1 MNAKLTRTIIIVF
14 LIVVLIALSVG
25 LIAVCI
31 HSGFKDAFLKF
42 IDSASIG
49 TRALLMCTS
58 VLLILLSAFLLF
70 VPAFE
75 KKVPDLSLKTLENG
89 EVSIKSSA
97 LEKLA
102 ELSIDN
108 VQGVKGKK
116 IHVDTKDMML
126 VYHVQLTVSDNV
138 KIPEVVDKVQRR
150 ISTYVSDRI
159 GTAVNNVDV
168 QVVSCSRDDSKPVVT
183 RVR

>member
-1 MNAKLTRTIIIVF
+1 
-14 LIVVLIALSVG
+14 
-25 LIAVCI
+25 
-31 HSGFKDAFLKF
+31 
-42 IDSASIG
+42 
-49 TRALLMCTS
+49 
-58 VLLILLSAFLLF
+58 
-70 VPAFE
+70 
-75 KKVPDLSLKTLENG
+75 
-89 EVSIKSSA
+89 
-97 LEKLA
+97 
-102 ELSIDN
+102 
-108 VQGVKGKK
+108 
-116 IHVDTKDMML
+116 MML